1 MFDGFDEYIL
11 RNRGNVQPMEVLR
24 PLADLA
30 GTTSTRIVITS
41 RTSFWNTNLLEA
53 EVEDFLQETG
63 SQGDAD
69 PDQRQDLATT
79 IVGIIINQFPQ
90 PEAIVKLSVPWLPAL
105 RR

>member
-1 MFDGFDEYIL
+1 MIQHNLTVSCNAHSFACFNFYI
-11 RNRGNVQPMEVLR
+11 
-24 PLADLA
+24 
-30 GTTSTRIVITS
+30 TTSMCIVITS

-90 PEAIVKLSVPWLPAL
+90 PEAIVKLSMPWLPAL